1 MQSSALVV
9 GGRLSAIQAAL
20 DLAAAGSKVYLVA
33 ESPFLGNGPSAVA
46 QHELT
51 AKMLEAV
58 KHPQVAILTL
68 AQVAALEGEAG
79 HFRATIQHRPRYVD
93 LARCTAC
100 GDCLPVCP
108 VTIPVDGTKRPAIF
122 GHGYG
127 AVPNVF
133 AIDKRGL
140 APCRAAFPADIHA
153 QGYVALIAQ
162 GLFQEALDL
171 IREAVPFPGVL
182 GRVCHHPCE
191 TPCRRGTEVDA
202 PVAICA
208 LKRFVADC
216 GVRDE
221 VRGTRNEERGA
232 EEGNYSSLVTRH
244 SSPHPRVA
252 IIGSGPAG
260 LSAAYFLAKEG
271 IAGEVFEALPVA
283 GGMMAVGIP
292 AYRLP
297 PDVLRGEIA
306 AIEAL
311 GVTIHLNHPVG
322 AAEWERLRRDY
333 AAVFVAVG
341 AHQSQP
347 LNIPGE
353 DLSGVLSGTNFL
365 RDVARTEHAT
375 RNTSHDS
382 NVKRQTSN
390 AKSQTSKVKRE
401 TWNLEHVIVVGGGN
415 VAIDSAMTARRLGA
429 RDEALSHLTS
439 RNGGCD
445 SASEVTILYRRS
457 RAEMPANPWEIA
469 EAENE
474 GIQFHYLAA
483 PVRVIG
489 REGRVAA
496 LECQRMELGAPDAS
510 GRRRPIPI
518 PGSEFVL
525 PCDTVIAAVG
535 QTVSCGFAG
544 LATAAGGVFLTDPVT
559 LQTSLPGVFAGG
571 DAVSGPA
578 SVVEAIAAGRR
589 AAESIVRY
597 LRGEDL
603 ALGRTAAR
611 PDTAGIAYYTPA
623 EPVRQ
628 PRAEMPHLPLSERA
642 GFAEIALGFRP
653 EIAVAEAQRCLACGV
668 CAECLACVRVCQPH
682 AIQHDQAP
690 ASLRLD
696 VGAVLWADGH
706 QPPPLVSG
714 IYALP
719 DDPQVAS
726 AITALVIRE
735 SGNQGIGEWGNQAIR
750 QSGNRQPTART
761 RTTQHATR
769 FPSHASRAGVFVCR
783 CGDEIDSILD
793 VDALAEMA
801 RSLPGVA
808 HAQAL
813 PFSCQP
819 ETAATMQE
827 TVAAHGLDRLILA
840 ACSCCALD
848 QVCYSC
854 TYQRVRCKGNLGI
867 GELGNQGIRELGN
880 QGIRES
886 ANQQI
891 GEAQATSSLVTRH
904 SFPALALPLEFV
916 NIREQCA
923 WVHSEV
929 PALATD
935 KARRLI
941 AAAVE
946 RGPRTKD
953 EGLIT
958 ARVDAY
964 RCRACGT
971 CETVCEVSAVQVVE
985 ADGRRMAQVDVLRCT
1000 GCGTCAAHC
1009 PSSAI
1014 TAGEPTDRQ
1023 ISDMLQALLAPL

>member
-1 MQSSALVV
+1 MANGLWSTRVNRSALVI
-9 GGRLSAIQAAL
+9 GGHPAGIQAAL
-20 DLAAAGSKVYLVA
+20 DLAAVGSKVYLVE
-33 ESPFLGNGPSAVA
+33 ESPFLGTGPSTVA

-58 KHPQVAILTL
+58 KHPQVEILTL
-68 AQVAALEGEAG
+68 AQVTALEGERG
-79 HFRATIQHRPRYVD
+79 HFRATIQRHPRYVD

-108 VTIPVDGTKRPAIF
+108 VMITVDGTKRPAIF

-140 APCRAAFPADIHA
+140 APCRAACPADIHA

-162 GLFQEALDL
+162 GRFQEALDL

-191 TPCRRGTEVDA
+191 TQCRRGTEVDQ

-208 LKRFVADC
+208 LKRFVADV
-216 GVRDE
+216 GNQGIRKSGNQE
-221 VRGTRNEERGA
+221 INKSTNQQNTQHATRNM
-232 EEGNYSSLVTRH
+232 
-244 SSPHPRVA
+244 PRVA
-252 IIGSGPAG
+252 IIGAGPAG

-271 IAGEVFEALPVA
+271 LDCEVFEALPVA

-297 PDVLRGEIA
+297 PDVLQGEIA
-306 AIEAL
+306 AIQAL
-311 GVTIHLNHPVG
+311 GVTIHLNHPID

-333 AAVFVAVG
+333 AALFVAVG
-341 AHQSQP
+341 AHKSQP

-353 DLSGVLSGTNFL
+353 DLPGVLSGVHFL
-365 RDVARTEHAT
+365 RDVALQDDKETRRHGDTEITPSPRHPVT
-375 RNTSHDS
+375 LSRF
-382 NVKRQTSN
+382 NVWGNR
-390 AKSQTSKVKRE
+390 V
-401 TWNLEHVIVVGGGN
+401 VVVGGGN

-429 RDEALSHLTS
+429 KD
-439 RNGGCD
+439 
-445 SASEVTILYRRS
+445 VTILYRRS

-469 EAENE
+469 EAEAE

-489 REGRVAA
+489 QNERVAA
-496 LECQRMELGAPDAS
+496 LECRRMELGAPDDS

-518 PGSEFVL
+518 PGSEFIL
-525 PCDTVIAAVG
+525 PGDTVIAAVG

-544 LATAAGGVFLTDPVT
+544 LATAAGGTFVTDPVT

-589 AAESIVRY
+589 AADSIARY

-628 PRAEMPHLPLSERA
+628 PRAEMPHLPLAERT
-642 GFAEIALGFRP
+642 GFAEIALGFSP
-653 EIAVAEAQRCLACGV
+653 ETAVAEAQRCLSCSV
-668 CAECLACVRVCQPH
+668 CAECLACLRVCQPH
-682 AIQHDQAP
+682 AIQHDQTL

-696 VGAVLWADGH
+696 VGAVLWANGH
-706 QPPPLVSG
+706 QPPPLVNG
-714 IYALP
+714 IYVLP

-735 SGNQGIGEWGNQAIR
+735 SGNQRIGA
-750 QSGNRQPTART
+750 T
-761 RTTQHATR
+761 RTTHHATR
-769 FPSHASRAGVFVCR
+769 NTLHASRFTRHASRIGVFVCR

-801 RSLPGVA
+801 SGLPGVV

-819 ETAATMQE
+819 ETVVTIQE
-827 TVAAHGLDRLILA
+827 AVAAHGLDRVILA

-867 GELGNQGIRELGN
+867 RGSGD

-891 GEAQATSSLVTRH
+891 CNLQFAICNLQSPVG
-904 SFPALALPLEFV
+904 PAGGVRKYPGAVCLG
-916 NIREQCA
+916 
-923 WVHSEV
+923 
-929 PALATD
+929 
-935 KARRLI
+935 ARRCS
-941 AAAVE
+941 
-946 RGPRTKD
+946 RT
-953 EGLIT
+953 
-958 ARVDAY
+958 
-964 RCRACGT
+964 
-971 CETVCEVSAVQVVE
+971 S
-985 ADGRRMAQVDVLRCT
+985 DG
-1000 GCGTCAAHC
+1000 
-1009 PSSAI
+1009 
-1014 TAGEPTDRQ
+1014 
-1023 ISDMLQALLAPL
+1023 

>member
-1 MQSSALVV
+1 MDNKLGSAGREIASNVKRQAASVKRQAAIENRQSSIANRQSGSGSVSSSALVI
-9 GGRLSAIQAAL
+9 GGHLSAIQAAL

-33 ESPFLGNGPSAVA
+33 ESPFLGNGPSAIA
-46 QHELT
+46 PHELT

-58 KHPQVAILTL
+58 KHPQVEILTL
-68 AQVAALEGEAG
+68 AQVTALEGERG
-79 HFRATIQHRPRYVD
+79 RFRATIQRRPRYVD

-122 GHGYG
+122 GQGYG

-133 AIDKRGL
+133 AIDKRGV
-140 APCRAAFPADIHA
+140 APCRAACPADIHA

-162 GLFQEALDL
+162 GRFQEALEL
-171 IREAVPFPGVL
+171 IRQAVPFPGVL

-191 TPCRRGTEVDA
+191 TQCRRGTEVDA

-216 GVRDE
+216 EVRDE
-221 VRGTRNEERGA
+221 VRGTRDEERGT
-232 EEGNYSSLVTRH
+232 EEEDDSSLVTRH
-244 SSPHPRVA
+244 SSPPPRVA

-297 PDVLRGEIA
+297 PDVLQGEIA
-306 AIEAL
+306 AIAAL
-311 GVTIHLNHPVG
+311 GVTIHLNHPIDAV
-322 AAEWERLRRDY
+322 EWERLRRDY
-333 AAVFVAVG
+333 AAIFVAVG
-341 AHQSQP
+341 AHTSQP

-353 DLSGVLSGTNFL
+353 DLAGVISGINFL
-365 RDVARTEHAT
+365 RDVSRSTFHIPG
-375 RNTSHDS
+375 S
-382 NVKRQTSN
+382 NV
-390 AKSQTSKVKRE
+390 E
-401 TWNLEHVIVVGGGN
+401 LGTWNLERVVVIGGGN
-415 VAIDSAMTARRLGA
+415 VAIDSAMTARRMGA
-429 RDEALSHLTS
+429 R
-439 RNGGCD
+439 
-445 SASEVTILYRRS
+445 EVTILYRRS

-469 EAENE
+469 EAEAE
-474 GIQFHYLAA
+474 DIQFHYLAA
-483 PVRVIG
+483 PVRVVG
-489 REGRVAA
+489 QDGRVVA
-496 LECQRMELGAPDAS
+496 LECQRMELGAPDDS

-518 PGSEFVL
+518 SGSEFTL
-525 PCDTVIAAVG
+525 ACETVIVAVG
-535 QTVSCGFAG
+535 QTVACGFAG
-544 LATAAGGVFLTDPVT
+544 LAAADGGTFLTDPVT

-578 SVVEAIAAGRR
+578 SVVEAIAAGHR
-589 AAESIVRY
+589 AAESIARY
-597 LRGEDL
+597 LRGADL
-603 ALGRTAAR
+603 AAGRTVAR
-611 PDTAGIAYYTPA
+611 PDTSGITYYTPA

-628 PRAEMPHLPLSERA
+628 PRAEMLHLPLSERR
-642 GFAEIALGFRP
+642 GFAETALGFRP
-653 EIAVAEAQRCLACGV
+653 ETAVAEAQRCLSCGL
-668 CAECLACVRVCQPH
+668 CAECLACLRVCQPH
-682 AIQHDQAP
+682 AILHDQAP

-696 VGAVLWADGH
+696 VGAVLWANGH
-706 QPPPLVSG
+706 QAPPLVDG
-714 IYALP
+714 IYVLP

-735 SGNQGIGEWGNQAIR
+735 LGNQGIRESGNQEIR
-750 QSGNRQPTART
+750 ESARSVRT

-769 FPSHASRAGVFVCR
+769 LGVFFCH
-783 CGDEIDSILD
+783 CGDQIGGVLD
-793 VDALAEMA
+793 MAALVEAT
-801 RSLPGVA
+801 RSLPGVVY
-808 HAQAL
+808 AQEL

-819 ETAATMQE
+819 ET
-827 TVAAHGLDRLILA
+827 VAAIREAAASHGLDRLILA

-854 TYQRVRCKGNLGI
+854 TYQRVRCKGNLG
-867 GELGNQGIRELGN
+867 GIS
-880 QGIRES
+880 ES
-886 ANQQI
+886 ANQRI
-891 GEAQATSSLVTRH
+891 GESQATSSLVTRH
-904 SFPALALPLEFV
+904 SFPVLDLPMEFV

-923 WVHSEV
+923 WVHEAA
-929 PALATD
+929 PELATD

-946 RGPRTKD
+946 RGRSTED
-953 EGLIT
+953 AGLII

-964 RCRACGT
+964 HCRACGT
-971 CETVCEVSAVQVVE
+971 CETMCEVSAVKVVE

-1014 TAGEPTDRQ
+1014 AAGEPTDRQ
-1023 ISDMLQALLAPL
+1023 IANMLLAFLT